1 MAGREEER
9 LFPPRRKGVLT
20 MRKLSGGQAKVLYA
34 YVLLIGLFHIYT
46 ALAGNY
52 EAYLQ
57 RTIHL
62 TFVLPMAFIFYP
74 MNRRCN
80 MKEVPWYDWLLAFTS
95 TLPGLYG
102 IWNYTLIAE
111 RIQQVDPLTMT
122 QVVLGFTLLLLLLE
136 GTRRVVGFPLACI
149 AALFALYMLY
159 GSHMPGLLRG
169 LSFNFDEVIEQV
181 YLTDEGIFNSPL
193 GISATYVM
201 IFLIFGSF
209 LEKSGAGNYFM
220 EVAQALTGAQPG
232 GPAQIAVISSCLF
245 GSISG
250 SAVANVYGTG
260 CFTIPLMKKIGYP
273 PYFAGAVEAVASS
286 GGQLMPPIMGA
297 GAFLMASFLGLPYS
311 AIIVAAIFPALLYY
325 GAVLLMVRLGALKM
339 GLKGLNPEEL
349 PAKRDVAK
357 RIYLIT
363 PVVGLVL
370 FLLTGY
376 TPMLAAMIGIAL
388 AWFVSFF
395 QFAGLGERERRRSV
409 NAFIATVV
417 LAGVAFFF
425 GDVINEL
432 LIKLVSPL
440 AGPFS
445 LRDAQVR
452 NIAHKL
458 FLFIC
463 VAWVMFASR
472 FNPGMRPRDVLDA
485 IHDGAKNITL
495 VCVACASAG
504 VVLGAVALTGI
515 GGKLVGFVVS
525 FSQGIPLIALLLV
538 MFVSLIL
545 GMGLPTT
552 GAYILA
558 AALAAP
564 ILVSLGFEPL
574 SAHMFVFYFAI
585 ISNITPPVALAA
597 YAASSLAGSEPNKT
611 GFQAMKLGFLAFI
624 VPFGFCYDP
633 GLLMQGDLAANLWA
647 VISGIGAVFAF
658 AFMWMG
664 YIKTP
669 IQLWLRLALAF
680 AGLACL
686 TPYPPLILA
695 GVVITA
701 AAYIYSKYMLTK
713 PSNGSVATD
722 NA

>member
-1 MAGREEER
+1 
-9 LFPPRRKGVLT
+9 
-20 MRKLSGGQAKVLYA
+20 MRKLSGTHAKILYFYA
-34 YVLLIGLFHIYT
+34 LLMGLFHIYT

-62 TFVLPMAFIFYP
+62 TWALPLAYLLFP
-74 MNRRCN
+74 MNKRCR
-80 MKEVPWYDWLLAFTS
+80 MDAVPWYDWGLAITS
-95 TLPGLYG
+95 ILPGLYG
-102 IWNYTLIAE
+102 MWNYTYIAE
-111 RIQQVDPLTMT
+111 RIQQVDPLTAT
-122 QVVLGFTLLLLLLE
+122 QIVLGSLLLIMLLE
-136 GTRRVVGFPLACI
+136 GTRRVVGIPLACI
-149 AALFALYMLY
+149 AFIFTLYMLY

-169 LSFNFDEVIEQV
+169 LSFSFDEVIEQI

-209 LEKSGAGNYFM
+209 LEKSGAGGYFM
-220 EVAQALTGAQPG
+220 EVAQAFTGAQPG

-260 CFTIPLMKKIGYP
+260 TFTIPLMKKIGYP

-286 GGQLMPPIMGA
+286 GGQLMPPVMGA

-311 AIIVAAIFPALLYY
+311 AIIAAAIFPALLYY
-325 GAVLLMVRLGALKM
+325 GAVLLMVKLGANKM
-339 GLKGLNPEEL
+339 GMKGLDPDEL
-349 PAKRDVAK
+349 PQKKDVI
-357 RIYLIT
+357 RRVFMIT
-363 PVVGLVL
+363 PVVGLIW

-395 QFAGLGERERRRSV
+395 RFE
-409 NAFIATVV
+409 NANAEEKARAIKAAIVTAA
-417 LAGVAFFF
+417 LAGIVFLF
-425 GDVINEL
+425 GETINEL
-432 LIKLVSPL
+432 LFKTVSL
-440 AGPFS
+440 FANIFS
-445 LRDAQVR
+445 LRHAQIR
-452 NIAHKL
+452 SASRSI
-458 FLFIC
+458 FLLLCAGWI
-463 VAWVMFASR
+463 MFASR
-472 FNPGMRPRDVLDA
+472 FNPGMKPSEVLDA
-485 IHDGAKNITL
+485 IQDGARNITL

-515 GGKLVGFVVS
+515 GGKLVSFVVS
-525 FSQGIPLIALLLV
+525 FSQGIPLLALMLV
-538 MFVSLIL
+538 MVVSLIL

-564 ILVSLGFEPL
+564 ILVNLGFEPL

-597 YAASSLAGSEPNKT
+597 YAASSLAGAGPNQT

-624 VPFGFCYDP
+624 VPFAFCYDP
-633 GLLMQGDLAANLWA
+633 GILMQGSLVTNGWA
-647 VISGIGAVFAF
+647 IASGVGAVFAF
-658 AFMWMG
+658 AYMWMG
-664 YIKTP
+664 YIKTNIP
-669 IQLWLRLALAF
+669 IWLRLTLGA

-686 TPYPPLILA
+686 TPFPLFVTAGILVTGGA
-695 GVVITA
+695 FV
-701 AAYIYSKYMLTK
+701 YSKYYLSRNQTEVVTA
-713 PSNGSVATD
+713 S
-722 NA
+722 

>member
-1 MAGREEER
+1 
-9 LFPPRRKGVLT
+9 
-20 MRKLSGGQAKVLYA
+20 MRKLSGIQAKFLYA
-34 YVLLIGLFHIYT
+34 YVLLMGLFHVYT

-57 RTIHL
+57 RMIHL
-62 TFVLPMAFIFYP
+62 TWVLPMAFIFYP
-74 MNRRCN
+74 MNKRCS
-80 MKEVPWYDWLLAFTS
+80 MDKTPWYDWGLAVAAM
-95 TLPGLYG
+95 LPGLYG
-102 IWNYTLIAE
+102 MWNYTMISE
-111 RIQQVDPLTMT
+111 RIQQVDPLTT
-122 QVVLGFTLLLLLLE
+122 VQIVLGFMLLILLLE
-136 GTRRVVGFPLACI
+136 GTRRVVGIPLACI
-149 AALFALYMLY
+149 AALFTLYMLY

-169 LSFNFDEVIEQV
+169 LSFNFDEVIEQI

-232 GPAQIAVISSCLF
+232 GPAQIAVVSSCLF

-339 GLKGLNPEEL
+339 NLKGLDPEEL
-349 PAKRDVAK
+349 PKKMDVLKRA
-357 RIYLIT
+357 YMIT
-363 PVVGLVL
+363 PVIGLIW

-395 QFAGLGERERRRSV
+395 RFTDIGADERSRAAKAV
-409 NAFIATVV
+409 VATIV
-417 LAGVAFFF
+417 LAGVAYLF
-425 GDVINEL
+425 GDAINAL
-432 LIKLVSPL
+432 LVKFVSL
-440 AGPFS
+440 FADVFS
-445 LRDAQVR
+445 LRAAQIR
-452 NIAHKL
+452 SLARSL
-458 FLFIC
+458 FLLLCAGWI
-463 VAWVMFASR
+463 MFASR
-472 FNPGMRPRDVLDA
+472 YNPGMKPRDVLDS

-525 FSQGIPLIALLLV
+525 FSQGVPLIALLLV
-538 MFVSLIL
+538 MFVSLVL

-564 ILVSLGFEPL
+564 ILVNLGFEPL

-597 YAASSLAGSEPNKT
+597 YAASSIAGSGPNQT

-624 VPFGFCYDP
+624 VPFAFCYDP
-633 GLLMQGDLAANLWA
+633 GLLMQGDFATNCWA
-647 VISGIGAVFAF
+647 IASGIGAVFAF
-658 AFMWMG
+658 AYVWMG

-669 IQLWLRLALAF
+669 IPAWLRFALCA

-686 TPYPPLILA
+686 TPYPSFILA
-695 GVVITA
+695 GLVVTGGA
-701 AAYIYSKYMLTK
+701 FAYSKYVLAGK
-713 PSNGSVATD
+713 RAI
-722 NA
+722 A

>member
-1 MAGREEER
+1 
-9 LFPPRRKGVLT
+9 
-20 MRKLSGGQAKVLYA
+20 MRKLSGVQAKILYV
-34 YVLLIGLFHIYT
+34 YVLLMGLFHIYT

-62 TFVLPMAFIFYP
+62 TWVLPMAYLFYP
-74 MNRRCN
+74 MNKRCR
-80 MKEVPWYDWLLAFTS
+80 MDRVPWYDWALAVVATF
-95 TLPGLYG
+95 PGFYG
-102 IWNYTLIAE
+102 MWNYTLIAE
-111 RIQQVDPLTMT
+111 RIQQVDPLTT
-122 QVVLGFTLLLLLLE
+122 AQIALGFMLLILLLE

-169 LSFNFDEVIEQV
+169 LSFNFDEVIEQI

-209 LEKSGAGNYFM
+209 LEKSGAGAYFM

-232 GPAQIAVISSCLF
+232 GPAQIAVVSSCLF

-260 CFTIPLMKKIGYP
+260 SFTIPLMKKIGYP

-311 AIIVAAIFPALLYY
+311 AIIIAALFPALLYY

-339 GLKGLNPEEL
+339 GLQGLDPDEL
-349 PAKRDVAK
+349 PKKKDVAR
-357 RIYLIT
+357 RIYMIT
-363 PVVGLVL
+363 PVVGLVW

-388 AWFVSFF
+388 AWLVSFF
-395 QFAGLGERERRRSV
+395 QFAGTEAKERGLAMR
-409 NAFIATVV
+409 AAAATIV
-417 LAGVAFFF
+417 LAVVVFLFGEAINAWMIEFVSLFAGV
-425 GDVINEL
+425 
-432 LIKLVSPL
+432 
-440 AGPFS
+440 FS
-445 LRDAQVR
+445 LRTAQIRDAAR
-452 NIAHKL
+452 TL
-458 FLFIC
+458 FLLLC
-463 VAWVMFASR
+463 AAWIMFASR
-472 FNPGMRPRDVLDA
+472 YNPGMRPREVLNA

-525 FSQGIPLIALLLV
+525 FSQGVPLIALLLV
-538 MFVSLIL
+538 MLVSLVL

-564 ILVSLGFEPL
+564 ILVNLGFEPL
-574 SAHMFVFYFAI
+574 SSHMFVFYFAI

-597 YAASSLAGSEPNKT
+597 YAASSIAGSGPNQT
-611 GFQAMKLGFLAFI
+611 GFQAMRLGFLAFI
-624 VPFGFCYDP
+624 VPYAFCYDP
-633 GLLMQGDLAANLWA
+633 GLLMQGNLATNCWA
-647 VISGIGAVFAF
+647 IASGTSAVFAF
-658 AFMWMG
+658 AYMWMG

-669 IQLWLRLALAF
+669 IPLWLRLVLCG

-686 TPYPPLILA
+686 TAYPSFILVGIA
-695 GVVITA
+695 LTIGA
-701 AAYIYSKYMLTK
+701 FAYSKYVLARK
-713 PSNGSVATD
+713 PAT
-722 NA
+722 A